1 MRPISFLSDF
11 GLEDEFV
18 GVVHGV
24 LTMLAPGSRIIDVT
38 HAVGRGDV
46 RSGALS
52 LVRSIPYLP
61 EGICL
66 AVVDPG
72 VGTDRRGVAVET
84 EWGVFVGPDNG
95 LLSPA
100 VAHVGGATRAVSL
113 ENPEARLPFA
123 SSTFHGRDVF
133 APAAA
138 LLAAGEAE
146 LSELGPEIPVDGLLP
161 MILPLPEVEASTI
174 KARAWWI
181 DRFGNV
187 QVNVGPDDLMGLG
200 LMPGSTVTIRI
211 GPNRHDVPWVSAYGD
226 VPSGQLGL
234 LIDSAGLVS
243 LAVNDDSA
251 AERLTLSIDR
261 EVVFTA
267 EGA

>member
-24 LTMLAPGSRIIDVT
+24 LAMLSPDSRVIDVS

-46 RSGALS
+46 RSGALA
-52 LVRSIPYLP
+52 LMRSIPYLP

-72 VGTDRRGVAVET
+72 VGTDRRAVAVET
-84 EWGVFVGPDNG
+84 EWGIFVGPDNG

-133 APAAA
+133 APAAG
-138 LLAAGEAE
+138 LLAGGEAQ
-146 LSELGPEIPVDGLLP
+146 LGELGPDIAVDTLLP
-161 MILPLPEVEASTI
+161 MILPLPEIEDASV

-187 QVNVGPDDLMGLG
+187 QVNIGPDDLMGLG
-200 LMPGSTVTIRI
+200 LMPGSPVTIRV
-211 GPNRHDVPWVSAYGD
+211 GANRHDVPWVSTYGD
-226 VPSGQLGL
+226 VPSGQLAL
-234 LIDSAGLVS
+234 LVDSAGLIS
-243 LAVNDDSA
+243 IAVTGESA
-251 AERLTLSIDR
+251 AERLGLSIDR

-267 EGA
+267 EST

>member
-24 LTMLAPGSRIIDVT
+24 IAMLAPDSRVIDVT

-46 RSGALS
+46 RSGALA

-72 VGTDRRGVAVET
+72 VGTDRRAVAVET
-84 EWGVFVGPDNG
+84 DWGVFVGPDNG

-138 LLAAGEAE
+138 LLAAGEAH
-146 LSELGPEIPVDGLLP
+146 LSELGPEVEVDTLLP
-161 MILPLPEVEASTI
+161 MILPLAEIEESTI

-200 LMPGSTVTIRI
+200 LIPGSTATIRI

-226 VPSGQLGL
+226 VPSGQLAL
-234 LIDSAGLVS
+234 LVDSAGLVS
-243 LAVNDDSA
+243 LAINGDSA
-251 AERLTLSIDR
+251 AERLALSIDH

-267 EGA
+267 EAT